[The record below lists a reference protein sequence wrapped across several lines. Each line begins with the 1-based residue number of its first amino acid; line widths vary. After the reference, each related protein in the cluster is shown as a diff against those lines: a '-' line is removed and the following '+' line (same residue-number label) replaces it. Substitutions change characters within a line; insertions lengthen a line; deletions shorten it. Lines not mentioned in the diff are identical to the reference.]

1 MVKLKD
7 CSDTF
12 DSCPLL
18 EEKYSKL
25 KQSIVKPEHKIRL
38 IESYQRLKVA
48 LEKEANRIESVGSRA
63 IPEID
68 FSDIEANNG
77 RLPDGL
83 VDIVRQTGCLII
95 RGVVPEEQAVKW
107 EKELKQYTQKHTG
120 VSGFPKEDPQSFS
133 LFWTKPQVEIRSH
146 PRVLSAMQTMSE
158 MWHLSRDDA
167 LFDMKSQVAYA
178 DRFRIR
184 HPSLGTPF
192 SIMNLLKLRL
202 ISNRRSICIEC
213 SPGQWCNGAMGRSR
227 ISGVLQ

>member
-1 MVKLKD
+1 
-7 CSDTF
+7 
-12 DSCPLL
+12 L

-38 IESYQRLKVA
+38 IESYQRLKTA
-48 LEKEANRIESVGSRA
+48 LEEEANRIESIGPRA

-68 FSDIEANNG
+68 FSEIEENNG

-83 VDIVRQTGCLII
+83 ADIVRQTGCIII

-107 EKELKQYTQKHTG
+107 EKELKEYTKKHSG

-146 PRVLSAMQTMSE
+146 PRVLRAMKTMSE

-167 LFDMKSQVAYA
+167 LFDMESQVAYA

-184 HPSLGTPF
+184 HPSLGTSF

-202 ISNRRSICIEC
+202 ISVRRSICIES
-213 SPGQWCNGAMGRSR
+213 SPGQWCNGAVGRSR
-227 ISGVLQ
+227 ISGMLQ